1 MISATLTGMIT
12 VRYEDQI
19 SAIPLLVAFMPMLM
33 DTGGNCGSQ
42 SSTLI
47 IRGMALEEIRLRDFF
62 KVVFKEL
69 RISVLCSIVLA
80 IVNGIR
86 IYIQYQKIGISLVV
100 SLSLI
105 CTVIIATIMG
115 GILPMLAK
123 RFKLDPAIMAA
134 PLITTIVDTCSVMIY
149 FNIAMK
155 ILDFTK

>member
-1 MISATLTGMIT
+1 M
-12 VRYEDQI
+12 
-19 SAIPLLVAFMPMLM
+19 
-33 DTGGNCGSQ
+33 
-42 SSTLI
+42 
-47 IRGMALEEIRLRDFF
+47 
-62 KVVFKEL
+62 
-69 RISVLCSIVLA
+69 
-80 IVNGIR
+80 
-86 IYIQYQKIGISLVV
+86 VV

-123 RFKLDPAIMAA
+123 KFKLDPAIMAA